1 VGAAAVDPFTRYLEE
16 LGRTRPEGPR
26 RPENLVVVR
35 RIASTNQLA
44 RSIVADYESEA
55 LDLHPLLVLALEQTG
70 GRGRQGRS
78 WMSPAGKG
86 VYATRVLSMRNPELL
101 QALPMLAGLGL
112 CRALSRHLPLPCR
125 LKWPN
130 DLVVDTAAGRK
141 KIGGILIEAVVHP
154 GEGAAAMIGFGVNH
168 SHAEEDL
175 PETGTSLERLSGPGA
190 GAKIPLIQLIPL
202 AELTWDLVA
211 GLERE
216 LAHLEDLAYAVESY
230 RELSV
235 HQPGDA
241 ISCRIGEQVMDGTF
255 RGFDGRGRLRLN
267 CEEEEILIASG
278 EVIE

>member
-1 VGAAAVDPFTRYLEE
+1 VDPLTRHLAE
-16 LGRTRPEGPR
+16 LDRARSEGRG

-35 RIASTNQLA
+35 RVDSTNQLA

-55 LDLHPLLVLALEQTG
+55 QDLHPLLILALEQTG

-78 WMSPAGKG
+78 WASPAGKG

-101 QALPMLAGLGL
+101 QALPMLTGLGL
-112 CRALSRHLPLPCR
+112 CRALSRHLPVPCR

-141 KIGGILIEAVVHP
+141 KIGGILIEALVHP
-154 GEGAAAMIGFGVNH
+154 GEGAAAIIGFGVNH
-168 SHAEEDL
+168 SHGDEDL
-175 PETGTSLERLSGPGA
+175 PNLLETATSLRRLGGPGA
-190 GAKIPLIQLIPL
+190 GISL
-202 AELTWDLVA
+202 AELTWDLVN

-216 LAHLEDLAYAVESY
+216 LTHLEDLAYAVEGY

-235 HQPGDA
+235 HRPGDVL
-241 ISCRIGEQVMDGTF
+241 SCRMGEQIVEGTF
-255 RGFDGRGRLRLN
+255 LGFDERGRLRLN
-267 CEEEEILIASG
+267 CGEEEILVASG

>member
-16 LGRTRPEGPR
+16 LGRKRPEGPR

-35 RIASTNQLA
+35 RVASTNLLA

-55 LDLHPLLVLALEQTG
+55 LELHPLLILALEQTG

-112 CRALSRHLPLPCR
+112 CRALSHHLPLPCR

-130 DLVVDTAAGRK
+130 DLVVNTAAGRR

-154 GEGAAAMIGFGVNH
+154 GEGAVAMIGFGVNH
-168 SHAEEDL
+168 AHEVGDL
-175 PETGTSLERLSGPGA
+175 PETATSLRQVGGPG
-190 GAKIPLIQLIPL
+190 GEIPLE
-202 AELTWDLVA
+202 ELTWDLAA

-216 LAHLEDLAYAVESY
+216 LTHLEDLSYAVEGY

-241 ISCRIGEQVMDGTF
+241 ISCRIGEQVVDGTF
-255 RGFDGRGRLRLN
+255 RGFDGRGRLRL
-267 CEEEEILIASG
+267 ERGGEEILIASG

>member
-1 VGAAAVDPFTRYLEE
+1 MGAAAVDPFTRYLAE
-16 LGRTRPEGPR
+16 LGRTRPAGPR

-35 RIASTNQLA
+35 RVASTNQLA

-55 LDLHPLLVLALEQTG
+55 QDLHPLLIVAFEQSG

-78 WMSPAGKG
+78 WMSPAGRG

-112 CRALSRHLPLPCR
+112 CRALSRHLPVPCC

-130 DLVVDTAAGRK
+130 DLVVDTAEGRK
-141 KIGGILIEAVVHP
+141 KIGGILIEALVHP
-154 GEGAAAMIGFGVNH
+154 GEGAAAIIGFGVNH
-168 SHAEEDL
+168 SHGEEDL
-175 PETGTSLERLSGPGA
+175 PETGISLGRLGSEVS
-190 GAKIPLIQLIPL
+190 L
-202 AELTWDLVA
+202 AEMTWDLVA

-216 LAHLEDLAYAVESY
+216 LTHLEDLAYAVEGY

-235 HQPGDA
+235 HRPGDA
-241 ISCRIGEQVMDGTF
+241 ISCRIGEQVVEGTF
-255 RGFDGRGRLRLN
+255 LGFDERGRLRL
-267 CEEEEILIASG
+267 ERGGEEILVASG